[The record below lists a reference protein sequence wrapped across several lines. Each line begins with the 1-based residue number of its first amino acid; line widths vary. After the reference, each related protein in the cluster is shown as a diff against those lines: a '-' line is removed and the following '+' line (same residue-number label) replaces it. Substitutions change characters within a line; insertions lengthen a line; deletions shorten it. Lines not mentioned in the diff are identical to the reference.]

1 MKGITCFMFFISF
14 YIISCVD
21 MENMEDY
28 KLSEIEDCDYI
39 DEKINNYDLFEGF
52 LTLTLNH
59 ACVPD
64 IDKRDSLM
72 NDYHYLKFR
81 NEKINGT
88 YIITDANVRYKVNRV
103 EPYDSISQNEYP
115 FSTNILD
122 ENVCIFL
129 DLQKSEGCD
138 CN

>member
-21 MENMEDY
+21 MENMEDFE
-28 KLSEIEDCDYI
+28 LSELEDCDYI
-39 DEKINNYDLFEGF
+39 DENINNFDLFEGF

-59 ACVPD
+59 AYVPD

-115 FSTNILD
+115 FSTNILN

>member
-1 MKGITCFMFFISF
+1 
-14 YIISCVD
+14 
-21 MENMEDY
+21 
-28 KLSEIEDCDYI
+28 
-39 DEKINNYDLFEGF
+39 
-52 LTLTLNH
+52 
-59 ACVPD
+59 
-64 IDKRDSLM
+64 M

-115 FSTNILD
+115 FSTNILN